1 MQSIQNI
8 ISSAIPNTQSSNIAH
23 STRRK
28 ILFENRDDALQ
39 KLLSNMPLSFFE
51 RQDCIVVGISFK
63 GIDFAYRL
71 AQTIKAPLAFLFTS
85 KILAPNNPECEI
97 AMATE
102 THDVVINEPLV
113 RSFGISLDYIYGE
126 VQRQYEDKMLPLIYQ
141 YRKGNPLISFKGKRV
156 LIVDEGI
163 NSGLTAFSAIKSVVT
178 LQAKTVYFA
187 CPVAPYDVAEIMEE
201 ATDGIFCLY
210 KSKDFVD
217 IGYYYRDYPPI
228 ETATIEEVFSKI

>member
-1 MQSIQNI
+1 MQNI
-8 ISSAIPNTQSSNIAH
+8 LGAIPNAQASNVVH

-51 RQDCIVVGISFK
+51 RQDCIVVGISFE
-63 GIDFAYRL
+63 GIYFAHRL
-71 AQTIKAPLAFLFTS
+71 AQTIKAPLAFLFTAP
-85 KILAPNNPECEI
+85 ILAPNNPECEI

-156 LIVDEGI
+156 LIVNEGI
-163 NSGLTAFSAIKSVVT
+163 NSGLTAFAAIKSVIT
-178 LQAKTVYFA
+178 LQAKTVHFA
-187 CPVAPYDVAEIMEE
+187 CPVAPYDVVEDMEE
-201 ATDGIFCLY
+201 IADGIFCLY
-210 KSKDFVD
+210 RSKDFVD
-217 IGYYYRDYPPI
+217 IGYHYKNYPPI
-228 ETATIEEVFSKI
+228 DAAIIEEIFNKMQGD